1 MAALAP
7 VLKLFPVLIRLAH
20 TAEKDLLSLPVFAA
34 CQAVKLDGLPEGS
47 KRPWGALAMHRAAK
61 QNPAQLWCAQPLSG
75 VVPWQLGLVG
85 SPKPPLTGQALEVEE
100 SLQNCLLCFFGHV
113 AKNS

>member
-7 VLKLFPVLIRLAH
+7 VLRLFPVLIKLAH

-85 SPKPPLTGQALEVEE
+85 SPKPSPNRPGPGSGGKLEKLFAV
-100 SLQNCLLCFFGHV
+100 FFWTCG
-113 AKNS
+113 

>member
-34 CQAVKLDGLPEGS
+34 CQAVELDGLPEGS
-47 KRPWGALAMHRAAK
+47 KRPWGALAMRRAAK
-61 QNPAQLWCAQPLSG
+61 QNPAQLW
-75 VVPWQLGLVG
+75 
-85 SPKPPLTGQALEVEE
+85 
-100 SLQNCLLCFFGHV
+100 
-113 AKNS
+113 